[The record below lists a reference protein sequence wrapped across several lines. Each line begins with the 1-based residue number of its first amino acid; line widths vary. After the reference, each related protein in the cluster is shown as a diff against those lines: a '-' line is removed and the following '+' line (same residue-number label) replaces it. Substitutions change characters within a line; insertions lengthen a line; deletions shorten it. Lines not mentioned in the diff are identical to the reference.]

1 MVTPALL
8 SQYPPP
14 TKVTLLPSKGN
25 LMTLQFTVYQ
35 EQLLKMPEHAGSMLR
50 GAFGVA
56 LRSLTCVTGLDQC
69 RLCPLKVHCKFP
81 LIFESH
87 ALSSNH
93 VKVVQAV
100 NPYIIHTPASFEQ
113 MTNGE
118 ARLYRHP
125 PIYQAGDTWRFSMTL
140 MGQAIKE
147 YMLIIKAWQHALQ
160 TGLGSHTPYSKA
172 TLIEVTE
179 LDNITSIDS
188 LNPAVAKS
196 LPTESSAL
204 AQSLTEDELLYSLAC
219 TLLAQDDDK
228 AVITHSPSLSEPSN
242 ISNTASNN
250 SLVSNT
256 QQRQLT
262 LRFLTPFRYQQNNQI
277 IYRPERLDSVA
288 LVASLYN
295 RIQLCQLNHAADT
308 PWQLGYDNYH
318 DFRADIASLEV
329 QADVYANH
337 VPRRS
342 NRQQRKIE
350 LYGLQGDIHLS
361 GAPPTLLRLLPA
373 LILGQR
379 LHIGKNTTMGLG
391 QYQLL
396 LNDSL
401 SIA

>member
-69 RLCPLKVHCKFP
+69 RLCPLKAHCKFP

-87 ALSSNH
+87 ALSRDDM
-93 VKVVQAV
+93 KAVQAV
-100 NPYIIHTPASFEQ
+100 NPYVIHTPASFEQ
-113 MTNGE
+113 VTNGE
-118 ARLYRHP
+118 ASLYRRP
-125 PIYQAGDTWRFSMTL
+125 PAYQAGDTWHFGMTL
-140 MGQAIKE
+140 MGQAMGE
-147 YMLIIKAWQHALQ
+147 SMLIIKAWQHALQ

-179 LDNITSIDS
+179 LDNIAPIDS
-188 LNPAVAKS
+188 LKPAVAKS
-196 LPTESSAL
+196 VPTESNAL
-204 AQSLTEDELLYSLAC
+204 AESLTEDDLLYSLAR

-228 AVITHSPSLSEPSN
+228 AVTTQSLAPSEPSAVLDP
-242 ISNTASNN
+242 IINN
-250 SLVSNT
+250 PLVSNT
-256 QQRQLT
+256 EQGQLT

-295 RIQLCQLNHAADT
+295 RIQLCQLNHASDT

-342 NRQQRKIE
+342 NRQQRKME

-361 GAPPTLLRLLPA
+361 GAAQILQRLLPA